1 MTASFPSFAYR
12 YQEPE
17 RIELNLDNPIFAF
30 YINVEGMSRQSAT
43 QYIAEMRRAV
53 TYTNIT
59 SWILA
64 SNETKVECVY
74 TGKSMYNTPQLEHL
88 IKEINERIDLLA
100 DSESFED
107 FKINVRDWRIGKIFN
122 ETTK

>member
-1 MTASFPSFAYR
+1 M
-12 YQEPE
+12 EE
-17 RIELNLDNPIFAF
+17 INLDNPIFAF
-30 YINVEGMSRQSAT
+30 YINVEGMTRQSAT

>member
-1 MTASFPSFAYR
+1 M
-12 YQEPE
+12 EE
-17 RIELNLDNPIFAF
+17 INLENPIFAF
-30 YINVEGMSRQSAT
+30 YINIDGMSRQGAQQS
-43 QYIAEMRRAV
+43 IEEFKNLV

-59 SWILA
+59 SWIIPTR
-64 SNETKVECVY
+64 NETKVECVY
-74 TGKSMYNTPQLEHL
+74 TGKSMYNTPELEGL

-107 FKINVRDWRIGKIFN
+107 FKINVRDWRIGKLFN